1 MNGYITKG
9 IGGFYYVKV
18 GDEIIECKA
27 KGIFRKRNIS
37 PVAGDEVRI
46 ETENGGNVIAE
57 IYPRKNIFI
66 RPPIANLDVLFI
78 VSSTI
83 QPVPSTL
90 VIDKLTAIA
99 VDKNVTPVLIFT
111 KGDLSSTEF
120 LKKSYELA
128 AIKTI
133 EVDYKTGLGLD
144 EVKSIISGKLT
155 AFCGNSGVGKSTLLN
170 ELCPEIAQKTAEI
183 SQKLKRGKH
192 TTREVTVFEAFGG
205 RIADTPGFA
214 TMDTEKACYIS
225 KDNLA
230 LAFPDFAPYR
240 ENCRFTGCAHRK
252 ESGCEV
258 TKALA
263 EGKISVTRY
272 ASYATMYDEVKDV
285 KEWDLPRK

>member
-9 IGGFYYVKV
+9 IGGFYYVKTEN
-18 GDEIIECKA
+18 DIIECKA
-27 KGIFRKRNIS
+27 KGIFRKRNIT
-37 PVAGDEVRI
+37 PVAGDDVRI
-46 ETENGGNVIAE
+46 ETENGGNIIAE
-57 IYPRKNIFI
+57 IYPRKNVFI

-111 KGDLSSTEF
+111 KGDLSSTDF
-120 LKKSYELA
+120 LKKSYELS

-133 EVDYKTGLGLD
+133 EVCYDTEKGLD
-144 EVKSIISGKLT
+144 EVKNMISGKLT

-170 ELCPEIAQKTAEI
+170 AICPEILQKTAEI

-192 TTREVTVFEAFGG
+192 TTREVAIFEAFGG

-214 TMDTEKACYIS
+214 TMDTEKACYIP
-225 KDNLA
+225 KENLA
-230 LAFPDFAPYR
+230 LAFPDFEPYR

-252 ESGCEV
+252 EKGCAV
-258 TKALA
+258 TQALE
-263 EGKISVTRY
+263 EGKISPSRY
-272 ASYATMYDEVKDV
+272 ASYATMYDEVKDI
-285 KEWDLPRK
+285 KDWDLPRK